1 LWFWAVLH
9 FATSKFTAR
18 KTDMKTPAA
27 VIALTAMLFAL
38 PAGAQTSTPESLAD
52 ESTNHLKRYRE
63 HNAEWLEARRRSGSE
78 AAAPVEKEET
88 AGKLVIDHKLM
99 AQSEAR
105 RQAGLYRRDR
115 HAAVDLTTERA
126 YLYAALCE
134 CSKSSYRA
142 KACEALFALILTDLG
157 GRNFGHIMSRKS
169 IDKIHDI
176 ID

>member
-1 LWFWAVLH
+1 VGGE
-9 FATSKFTAR
+9 
-18 KTDMKTPAA
+18 
-27 VIALTAMLFAL
+27 V
-38 PAGAQTSTPESLAD
+38 
-52 ESTNHLKRYRE
+52 
-63 HNAEWLEARRRSGSE
+63 
-78 AAAPVEKEET
+78 APVEKEET

-105 RQAGLYRRDR
+105 AQAELYRRDR
-115 HAAVDLTTERA
+115 HATVDLTTERA

-134 CSKSSYRA
+134 GSKSSYRA

-157 GRNFGHIMSRKS
+157 GGRNFGHIMSRKS